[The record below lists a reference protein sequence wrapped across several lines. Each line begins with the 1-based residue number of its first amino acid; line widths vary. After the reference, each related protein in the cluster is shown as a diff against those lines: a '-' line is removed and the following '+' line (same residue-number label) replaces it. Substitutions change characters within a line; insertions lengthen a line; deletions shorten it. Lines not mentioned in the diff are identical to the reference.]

1 MSKKRKLGR
10 GVAMVGAGMSEFNM
24 FKDRDSKDLFAEAF
38 VEMSASVDKG
48 LDPNDIDAL
57 YIGNFTN
64 DFFAHQ
70 SHWGAILSDSLG
82 LVPKPATRIEGACA
96 SSALAFREGVFAIAS
111 GFYDVVLVGGVED
124 MSKGTTETVAEGLA
138 LAAIPYERKAGFTF
152 PGVFGAIATAYFERY
167 GASREHLMD
176 ITIKSHDNAPLNPKA
191 QYKAT
196 IQDIMRSKIKRAK
209 EKGGAVPDWSDEKDF
224 LRDPIANPAIAWP
237 MHLFDCCPIS
247 DGAACILL
255 VGEEL
260 AKHFTDAPL
269 YVAGIG
275 QASGR
280 GLSAADDLT
289 YFEATRYAAKEAYEM
304 SGLTPADIQFAEVHD
319 CFSIAELLHIEDLGF
334 FKPGE
339 GYKAVADGLT
349 KLDGAKP
356 INTSGGLKCKGH
368 PVGATGAAQLIEV
381 WEQLRDKA
389 GDRAVPIEDLRIG
402 AAHNLGGTGGT
413 CTFTIL
419 ERR

>member
-1 MSKKRKLGR
+1 MNKKRKLGR
-10 GVAMVGAGMSEFNM
+10 GVAMVGAGMSAFNM
-24 FKDRDSKDLFAEAF
+24 FKDRDSKDLFTEAF
-38 VEMSASVDKG
+38 IEMSASVDKG

-70 SHWGAILSDSLG
+70 SHWGAVLSDSLG

-124 MSKGTTETVAEGLA
+124 MSKGSTETVAEGLA

-167 GASREHLMD
+167 GASRENLMD

-191 QYKAT
+191 QYKTT
-196 IQDIMRSKIKRAK
+196 IRDIMRSKIKRAK
-209 EKGGAVPDWSDEKDF
+209 EKGGAVPDWNDEKDF

-260 AKHFTDAPL
+260 AKHFTDDPL
-269 YVAGIG
+269 YVAGVG

-280 GLSAADDLT
+280 GLNAADDLT
-289 YFEATRYAAKEAYEM
+289 YFEATRYAANEAYEM

-339 GYKAVADGLT
+339 GYKAISDGLT
-349 KLDGAKP
+349 KLDGKKP

-381 WEQLRDKA
+381 WEQLRYKA
-389 GDRAVPIEDLRIG
+389 GDRGVPIEGLRIG

>member
-10 GVAMVGAGMSEFNM
+10 DVAMVGAGMSEFNM

-38 VEMSASVDKG
+38 IEMSASVDKG

-64 DFFAHQ
+64 DFFVHQ
-70 SHWGAILSDSLG
+70 SHWGPILSDSLG

-96 SSALAFREGVFAIAS
+96 SSALAFREGIFAIAS

-124 MSKGTTETVAEGLA
+124 MSKGSTETVAEGLA

-167 GASREHLMD
+167 GASRENLMD

-191 QYKAT
+191 QYQTT
-196 IQDIMRSKIKRAK
+196 IRDIMWSKIKRAK

-260 AKHFTDAPL
+260 AKHFTDDPL

-280 GLSAADDLT
+280 GLNAADDLT
-289 YFEATRYAAKEAYEM
+289 YFEATRHAANEAYEM
-304 SGLTPADIQFAEVHD
+304 AGLTPADIQFAEVHD

-349 KLDGAKP
+349 KLDGEKP

-381 WEQLRDKA
+381 WEQLRNKA
-389 GDRAVPIEDLRIG
+389 GDRGVPIEDLRVG

>member
-1 MSKKRKLGR
+1 MKKERKLGR
-10 GVAMVGAGMSEFNM
+10 GVAMVGAGMSAFNM

-38 VEMSASVDKG
+38 IGMSASVDKG

-111 GFYDVVLVGGVED
+111 GFYDVVLVGGVEN
-124 MSKGTTETVAEGLA
+124 MSKGSTETVAEGLA

-167 GASREHLMD
+167 GASRENLMD

-191 QYKAT
+191 QYNAT
-196 IQDIMRSKIKRAK
+196 VRDIMGSKIKRAK

-260 AKHFTDAPL
+260 AKHFTDDPL
-269 YVAGIG
+269 YVAGVG

-280 GLSAADDLT
+280 GLNAADDLT
-289 YFEATRYAAKEAYEM
+289 YFEATRYAANEAYEM
-304 SGLTPADIQFAEVHD
+304 SGLGPADIQFAEVHD

-349 KLDGAKP
+349 RLDGEKP

-381 WEQLRDKA
+381 WEQLRNKA
-389 GDRAVPIEDLRIG
+389 GDRGVPIEALRVG

>member
-1 MSKKRKLGR
+1 MNKKRKLNR
-10 GVAMVGAGMSEFNM
+10 GVAVVGAGMSKFDM

-38 VEMSASVDKG
+38 VEMWSSVDKG
-48 LDPNDIDAL
+48 LDPRDIDAL

-64 DFFAHQ
+64 DFFVHQ
-70 SHWGAILSDSLG
+70 SHWGPILSDTLG
-82 LVPKPATRIEGACA
+82 LTPKPATRIEGACA

-111 GFYDVVLVGGVED
+111 GFYDAVLVGGVED
-124 MSKGTTETVAEGLA
+124 MSKRSVEEIAEGLA
-138 LAAIPYERKAGFTF
+138 LAAIPDERKAAFTF
-152 PGVFGAIATAYFERY
+152 PGISGAIATAYFERY
-167 GASREHLMD
+167 GASREDLMN

-191 QYKAT
+191 QYQAT
-196 IQDIMRSKIKRAK
+196 IRDIMRSKIKRAK

-224 LRDPIANPAIAWP
+224 LRDPIANPPIAWP

-255 VGEEL
+255 VGEEI
-260 AKHFTDAPL
+260 AKHFTDEPI

-289 YFEATRYAAKEAYEM
+289 YFEATRYAAKEAYGM
-304 SGLTPADIQFAEVHD
+304 SGLTPADVQFAEVHD
-319 CFSIAELLHIEDLGF
+319 CFSIVELLHIEDLGF

-339 GYKAVADGLT
+339 SYKAVADGLT
-349 KLDGAKP
+349 RLDGSKP

-381 WEQLRDKA
+381 WEQLRNKA
-389 GDRAVPIEDLRIG
+389 GDRGVPIEDLRVG